1 MNTSAVSPGRAG
13 LLLLLS
19 GQMLPLI
26 DTSITNVAL
35 DAITHT
41 LAASTTQ
48 LELIVALYGVA
59 FAVCLAMGSKLG
71 DNYGRRRLF
80 MWGVALFGIA
90 SLLCGMAN
98 SIGALLAARTLQGAG
113 AALIVPQILATL
125 HVTLKGPAHAR
136 AISLYGGIGGIAFI
150 VGQMGGGWLV
160 SADIAGL
167 GWRNAFFINVPICL
181 LVLALSRRY
190 VPETRRETPSRID
203 WQGTLYLALILCCLL
218 FPMALG
224 PELHWPLW
232 LQLML
237 VAVLPLLFAM
247 RQSALRQQQRGD
259 HPLLPPR
266 LLQLTSIR
274 FGMAIA
280 LLFFS
285 AWSGFMFCM
294 ALTMQEGLGMAPWQS
309 GNSFI
314 ALGVAYFISA
324 LYAPRL
330 IARYSMGRILLTG
343 LAVQI
348 AGLLLLCATF
358 SRFGVATSALT
369 LVPATALIGYGQALI
384 VNSFYRIGMRDIS
397 ASDAGAGSAILST
410 LQQATLGLGPAI
422 LGSLFLALARR
433 GGGNYPQ
440 ALIDFLLVEV
450 AMMLL
455 LGAIALWLRHHL
467 NRQPATVAS

>member
-41 LAASTTQ
+41 LAASATQ

-237 VAVLPLLFAM
+237 VAVLPLLF
-247 RQSALRQQQRGD
+247 
-259 HPLLPPR
+259 
-266 LLQLTSIR
+266 
-274 FGMAIA
+274 
-280 LLFFS
+280 FS

-358 SRFGVATSALT
+358 SRFGVATNALT